1 MLLGAIRCVVV
12 TVLFVRS
19 VNYSFECHQI
29 DHGDEDR
36 QGALPRQ
43 TRTWHRVVAVAEA
56 FDATRT
62 LARILAE
69 HGPLHEDDIARRLR
83 DGGVADPDTVLDQ
96 VLDEIECPARQ
107 LVDDRWVWL
116 PTVLAGRVFTHRL
129 GADEAAHDVLTVT
142 PDLDP
147 ITALCEHEQYR
158 RLADGSAVRVVLA
171 AFDDELLEQRGIP
184 AEVIDPLGALLL
196 EPGTLGALG
205 VAEGDLVGVRLTAR
219 GLVVERVSALPHSL
233 DVCAAVGARLA
244 ATLDADEPV
253 YFDAAVWTACVAE
266 PAVFTEPLPPLCEI
280 VDDYGLAHRGEWLA
294 PDGFDFDRWR
304 FERGCAALA
313 ERHDLDPDDALA
325 LYTLVKL
332 YDQMSLLLID
342 AAEADEPLEEAL
354 AAAGE
359 GATGPEVDQF
369 VDLVGELGAGLADPL
384 LAELLLAETVGTGRA
399 GAAAL
404 GMFAEVLEPKVPR
417 AARVAFRWLRAVALE
432 RIGDIEAAERE
443 LLAAESMDP
452 EWPLPLFD
460 LARIASDR
468 GDVERGL
475 ALLRRAGA
483 GPDHPRVELLEP
495 YRAEPRRDLGRNQL
509 CWCGSG
515 RKYKKCHLGR
525 EQLPLAERVG
535 WLYAKAG
542 QHALLTGWNDLLA
555 EAGYERCRYADDD
568 PDALAAALADPLVLD
583 AVLFEGGAFAEFL
596 QMRGSL
602 LPDDERLL
610 AEQWLLVDRSVFE
623 VEQVHRGQGVTV
635 RDVRTG
641 DTHEVRERAASR
653 QLKPGQLVCARVV
666 PAGDTMQFFG
676 GLEPV
681 ALHER
686 DPLIDLLDTG
696 PDPVTLVA
704 HLSRRFAPP
713 ALANTEGDPLAIC
726 EATVRVGDPAG
737 IEAALGDTYDRVD
750 GDEPP
755 RWFEHVTTHGMLR
768 IRAALVVDGDIL
780 RVEANSERRMD
791 RVLATLA
798 RLDPAMS
805 VLDDSRRP
813 LRDARE
819 AAELAKQLP
828 VAGEDALDPDD
839 PELAALVDEFV
850 RDYETRWLDEP
861 IPALDGHTPR
871 QAADDPTR
879 RGDLIKLLD
888 TFPAGEASHG
898 GMDADR
904 LRAALGLR

>member
-1 MLLGAIRCVVV
+1 M
-12 TVLFVRS
+12 
-19 VNYSFECHQI
+19 
-29 DHGDEDR
+29 
-36 QGALPRQ
+36 
-43 TRTWHRVVAVAEA
+43 AEA
-56 FDATRT
+56 FDAMRT
-62 LARILAE
+62 LAGILAE

-83 DGGVADPDTVLDQ
+83 DSGVADPDTLLDE
-96 VLDEIECPARQ
+96 VLDETECPARQ

-129 GADEAAHDVLTVT
+129 GADEAAHDILTVT
-142 PDLDP
+142 PNLDP
-147 ITALCEHEQYR
+147 ITALCEHGQHGWF
-158 RLADGSAVRVVLA
+158 ADGSAARLVLA
-171 AFDDELLEQRGIP
+171 GFDDELLEQRGIP
-184 AEVIDPLGALLL
+184 AGVVDPNGALLL
-196 EPGTLGALG
+196 MPGTLGTLG
-205 VAEGDLVGVRLTAR
+205 VAEGDLVGVRLAAR
-219 GLVVERVSALPHSL
+219 GLVVERVTAPSL
-233 DVCAAVGARLA
+233 GANAAVGTRLA

-253 YFDAAVWTACVAE
+253 YFGAAVWTACVE
-266 PAVFTEPLPPLCEI
+266 DPAVFTEPLPPLCEI
-280 VDDYGLAHRGEWLA
+280 VDGYGLAHRGEWLA
-294 PDGFDFDRWR
+294 PDGFDFDRWH
-304 FERGCAALA
+304 FERGCATLA
-313 ERHDLDPDDALA
+313 ERHDLDPDDAFA

-332 YDQMSLLLID
+332 FDRMSLLLID
-342 AAEADEPLEEAL
+342 AADADEPPEDTLT
-354 AAAGE
+354 AAGE
-359 GATGPEVDQF
+359 GATGPDGTEPEVDWF
-369 VDLVGELGAGLADPL
+369 ADLVGELGAALADPL
-384 LAELLLAETVGTGRA
+384 LAELLLAETVGSGRD
-399 GAAAL
+399 GASAL
-404 GMFAEVLEPKVPR
+404 GMFAEALEPNVPR
-417 AARVAFRWLRAVALE
+417 AARVACRWLRAAALE
-432 RIGDIEAAERE
+432 RIGDIAAAEAE

-452 EWPLPLFD
+452 DWPLPLFD

-483 GPDHPRVELLEP
+483 GPDDPLVQLLEQH
-495 YRAEPRRDLGRNQL
+495 RAEPRRDIGRNEL

-535 WLYAKAG
+535 WLYVKAG
-542 QHALLTGWNDLLA
+542 QHAQLTGWNDLLA
-555 EAGYERCRYADDD
+555 DAGYERCRYADDD
-568 PDALAAALADPLVLD
+568 PDALAAALDDPLVLD

-596 QMRGSL
+596 RIRGSL

-610 AEQWLLVDRSVFE
+610 AEQWLLVHRSVFE

-653 QLKPGQLVCARVV
+653 QLQPGQLVCARVV

-686 DPLIDLLDTG
+686 DPLIDLLDTE
-696 PDPVTLVA
+696 PDAVTLVA
-704 HLSRRFAPP
+704 QLSRRFAPP

-726 EATVRVGDPAG
+726 EATLHVGDPAG
-737 IEAALGDTYDRVD
+737 IEAALDDTYGRVD

-755 RWFEHVTTHGMLR
+755 RWFEHVTTQGMQR
-768 IRAALVVDGDIL
+768 IRAALVLDGHTL
-780 RVEANSERRMD
+780 RVDANSEKRLD

-828 VAGEDALDPDD
+828 IAGEDALDPAD
-839 PELAALVDEFV
+839 PELAALLDEFV
-850 RDYETRWLDEP
+850 RDYETKWLDEP
-861 IPALDGHTPR
+861 IPALDGRTPR

-888 TFPAGEASHG
+888 SFPAGEADRG

>member
-1 MLLGAIRCVVV
+1 M
-12 TVLFVRS
+12 
-19 VNYSFECHQI
+19 
-29 DHGDEDR
+29 
-36 QGALPRQ
+36 
-43 TRTWHRVVAVAEA
+43 AEA
-56 FDATRT
+56 FDAMRT

-83 DGGVADPDTVLDQ
+83 DSGVADPDTLLDE
-96 VLDEIECPARQ
+96 VLDETECPARQ

-129 GADEAAHDVLTVT
+129 GADEAAHDILTVT
-142 PDLDP
+142 PNLDP
-147 ITALCEHEQYR
+147 ITALCEHEQYGR
-158 RLADGSAVRVVLA
+158 FADGSAARVVLA
-171 AFDDELLEQRGIP
+171 GFDDELLEQRGIP
-184 AEVIDPLGALLL
+184 AEVVDPLGALLL
-196 EPGTLGALG
+196 MPGTLGTLG
-205 VAEGDLVGVRLTAR
+205 VAEGDLVGVRLTEQ
-219 GLVVERVSALPHSL
+219 GLVVERVTAPSL
-233 DVCAAVGARLA
+233 GAHAAVGARLA

-253 YFDAAVWTACVAE
+253 YFDAAVWTACVE
-266 PAVFTEPLPPLCEI
+266 DPAVFTEPLPPLCEI

-294 PDGFDFDRWR
+294 PDGFDFDLWH
-304 FERGCAALA
+304 FERGCAALV
-313 ERHDLDPDDALA
+313 ERHDLDPDDAFA

-342 AAEADEPLEEAL
+342 AADADEPPEDAL
-354 AAAGE
+354 TAAAE
-359 GATGPEVDQF
+359 GATGPDGAEPEVDRF
-369 VDLVGELGAGLADPL
+369 VDLVGELGAELADPL
-384 LAELLLAETVGTGRA
+384 LAELLLAETVGTGRD
-399 GAAAL
+399 GASAL

-432 RIGDIEAAERE
+432 RIGDIDAAEHE

-452 EWPLPLFD
+452 DWPLPLLD

-483 GPDHPRVELLEP
+483 GPDHPLVELLTR
-495 YRAEPRRDLGRNQL
+495 YRAEPRRDLGRNQP

-535 WLYAKAG
+535 WLYMKAG

-555 EAGYERCRYADDD
+555 EAGYERCRYAVDD
-568 PDALAAALADPLVLD
+568 PDALAAALDDPLVLD

-596 QMRGSL
+596 QIRGSL

-641 DTHEVRERAASR
+641 DTHEVRERTASR

-696 PDPVTLVA
+696 PDAVTLVA
-704 HLSRRFAPP
+704 QLSRRFAPP
-713 ALANTEGDPLAIC
+713 ALVNTEGDPLAIC
-726 EATVRVGDPAG
+726 EATVHVGDPAG
-737 IEAALGDTYDRVD
+737 IEAALDDTYDRVD

-755 RWFEHVTTHGMLR
+755 RWFEHVTTQGMLR
-768 IRAALVVDGDIL
+768 IRAALVLDGHTL
-780 RVEANSERRMD
+780 RVEANSEKRLD

-839 PELAALVDEFV
+839 PELVAFLDEVV
-850 RDYETRWLDEP
+850 RGYETKWLDEP

-888 TFPAGEASHG
+888 TFPAGEAGRG

>member
-1 MLLGAIRCVVV
+1 
-12 TVLFVRS
+12 
-19 VNYSFECHQI
+19 
-29 DHGDEDR
+29 
-36 QGALPRQ
+36 
-43 TRTWHRVVAVAEA
+43 VAEA
-56 FDATRT
+56 FDPMRT
-62 LARILAE
+62 LARILAD

-83 DGGVADPDTVLDQ
+83 DSGVADPDTVLDQ
-96 VLDEIECPARQ
+96 VLDETECPARQ

-116 PTVLAGRVFTHRL
+116 PTVLAGRVFTHWL
-129 GADEAAHDVLTVT
+129 AADELTHDILTVT
-142 PDLDP
+142 PNLDP

-158 RLADGSAVRVVLA
+158 RLADGSEARVVLA
-171 AFDDELLEQRGIP
+171 GFDDELLEERGIP
-184 AEVIDPLGALLL
+184 PEMVDPLGALLL
-196 EPGTLGALG
+196 APGTLGALG
-205 VAEGDLVGVRLTAR
+205 VAEGDLVGVRLTSQ
-219 GLVVERVSALPHSL
+219 GLAVERVAATQPSL
-233 DVCAAVGARLA
+233 GVRAVVGGRLA

-253 YFDAAVWTACVAE
+253 YFDAAVWTACVE
-266 PAVFTEPLPPLCEI
+266 DPTVFTEPLPPLCE
-280 VDDYGLAHRGEWLA
+280 VVEDYGLAHRGEWLA
-294 PDGFDFDRWR
+294 PGGFDFDRWR

-313 ERHDLDPDDALA
+313 ERHDLDPDDAFA
-325 LYTLVKL
+325 LYTLVNL
-332 YDQMSLLLID
+332 YDQMSLLID
-342 AAEADEPLEEAL
+342 AAGADEPPEDAL

-359 GATGPEVDQF
+359 GAETPEVDGF
-369 VDLVGELGAGLADPL
+369 ADLVAELGAELADPL
-384 LAELLLAETVGTGRA
+384 LAELLVAETVGAGRA
-399 GAAAL
+399 GASAL
-404 GMFAEVLEPKVPR
+404 GLFAEVLEPKVPR
-417 AARVAFRWLRAVALE
+417 TARVAFRWLRAVALE
-432 RIGDIEAAERE
+432 RIGDIDAAERE
-443 LLAAESMDP
+443 LLAAESMDTD
-452 EWPLPLFD
+452 WPLPLFD

-483 GPDHPRVELLEP
+483 GPDHPLVELLER
-495 YRAEPRRDLGRNQL
+495 YRAEPPHDLGRNEP

-525 EQLPLAERVG
+525 EELPLAERVS
-535 WLYAKAG
+535 WLYTKAG
-542 QHALLTGWNDLLA
+542 QHALLSGWNDLLA

-686 DPLIDLLDTG
+686 DPLIDLLDAG
-696 PDPVTLVA
+696 PDAVTLVA
-704 HLSRRFAPP
+704 QLSRRFAPP

-726 EATVRVGDPAG
+726 EATVHVGDPAG
-737 IEAALGDTYDRVD
+737 IEAALDDTYDRVD

-755 RWFEHVTTHGMLR
+755 RWFEHVTTQGMPR
-768 IRAALVVDGDIL
+768 IRAALVLDGDTL
-780 RVEANSERRMD
+780 RVEANSEKRMD

-798 RLDPAMS
+798 RLDPAMN

-819 AAELAKQLP
+819 AAELAKQMP
-828 VAGEDALDPDD
+828 ITGEGALDPDD
-839 PELAALVDEFV
+839 PELAAFLDEFV

-879 RGDLIKLLD
+879 RADLIKLLD
-888 TFPAGEASHG
+888 TFPAGEAARV

>member
-1 MLLGAIRCVVV
+1 M
-12 TVLFVRS
+12 
-19 VNYSFECHQI
+19 
-29 DHGDEDR
+29 
-36 QGALPRQ
+36 
-43 TRTWHRVVAVAEA
+43 AEA
-56 FDATRT
+56 FDAMRT
-62 LARILAE
+62 LAGILAE

-83 DGGVADPDTVLDQ
+83 DSRVADPDTLLDE
-96 VLDEIECPARQ
+96 VLDETICPARQ

-129 GADEAAHDVLTVT
+129 GADEAAHDILTVT
-142 PDLDP
+142 PNLDP
-147 ITALCEHEQYR
+147 ITALCEHEQYGR
-158 RLADGSAVRVVLA
+158 FADGSAARLVLA
-171 AFDDELLEQRGIP
+171 GFDDELLEQRGIP
-184 AEVIDPLGALLL
+184 AEVVDPNGALLL
-196 EPGTLGALG
+196 MPGTLGALG
-205 VAEGDLVGVRLTAR
+205 VAEGDLVAVRLAAR
-219 GLVVERVSALPHSL
+219 GLVVERVSAPSL
-233 DVCAAVGARLA
+233 GVNAAVGARLA

-253 YFDAAVWTACVAE
+253 YFGAAVWTACVE
-266 PAVFTEPLPPLCEI
+266 DPAVFTEPLPPLCEI
-280 VDDYGLAHRGEWLA
+280 VDGYGLAHRGEWIA
-294 PDGFDFDRWR
+294 PDGFDFDRWH
-304 FERGCAALA
+304 FERGCATLA
-313 ERHDLDPDDALA
+313 ERHDLDPDDAFA
-325 LYTLVKL
+325 LYSLVEL
-332 YDQMSLLLID
+332 FDRMSLLLID
-342 AAEADEPLEEAL
+342 AADADEPPEDTLT
-354 AAAGE
+354 AAE
-359 GATGPEVDQF
+359 GATGPDGTEPEVDWF
-369 VDLVGELGAGLADPL
+369 ADLVGELGAALADPL
-384 LAELLLAETVGTGRA
+384 LAELLLAETVGSGRD
-399 GAAAL
+399 GASAL
-404 GMFAEVLEPKVPR
+404 GMFAEALEPNVPR
-417 AARVAFRWLRAVALE
+417 AARVACRWLRAVALE
-432 RIGDIEAAERE
+432 RIGDIDAAEDE

-452 EWPLPLFD
+452 DWPLPLFD

-483 GPDHPRVELLEP
+483 GPDHPLVELLEQH
-495 YRAEPRRDLGRNQL
+495 RAEPRRDIGRNEL

-535 WLYAKAG
+535 WLYVKAG
-542 QHALLTGWNDLLA
+542 QHAQLTGWNDLLA

-568 PDALAAALADPLVLD
+568 PDALAAALDDPLVLD

-596 QMRGSL
+596 RIRGSL

-610 AEQWLLVDRSVFE
+610 AEQWLLVHRSVFE
-623 VEQVHRGQGVTV
+623 VERVHRGQGVTV

-653 QLKPGQLVCARVV
+653 QLQPGQLVCARVV

-686 DPLIDLLDTG
+686 DPLIDLLDTE
-696 PDPVTLVA
+696 PDAVTLVA
-704 HLSRRFAPP
+704 QLSRRFAPP

-726 EATVRVGDPAG
+726 EATLHVGDPAG
-737 IEAALGDTYDRVD
+737 IEAALDDTYGRVD

-755 RWFEHVTTHGMLR
+755 RWFEHVTTQGMQR
-768 IRAALVVDGDIL
+768 IRAALVLDGHTL
-780 RVEANSERRMD
+780 RVEANSEKRMD

-828 VAGEDALDPDD
+828 IAGEDALDPAD
-839 PELAALVDEFV
+839 PELATLLDEFV
-850 RDYETRWLDEP
+850 RDYETKWLDEP
-861 IPALDGHTPR
+861 IPALDGRTPR

-888 TFPAGEASHG
+888 SFPAGEADRGS
-898 GMDADR
+898 MDADR

>member
-1 MLLGAIRCVVV
+1 M
-12 TVLFVRS
+12 
-19 VNYSFECHQI
+19 
-29 DHGDEDR
+29 
-36 QGALPRQ
+36 
-43 TRTWHRVVAVAEA
+43 AEA

-62 LARILAE
+62 LPRILAE

-83 DGGVADPDTVLDQ
+83 DSGVADPDTLLDE
-96 VLDEIECPARQ
+96 VLDETECPVRQ
-107 LVDDRWVWL
+107 LVDHRWVWL

-142 PDLDP
+142 PNLDP
-147 ITALCEHEQYR
+147 ITALCEHEQYG
-158 RLADGSAVRVVLA
+158 RLADGSAARIVLA
-171 AFDDELLEQRGIP
+171 GFDEELLEQRGIP
-184 AEVIDPLGALLL
+184 LEVVDPLGALLL
-196 EPGTLGALG
+196 APGTLVALG
-205 VAEGDLVGVRLTAR
+205 VAEGDLVGVRLTAQ
-219 GLVVERVSALPHSL
+219 GLVVERVTAPPRSPG
-233 DVCAAVGARLA
+233 VGAAVGGRLA

-253 YFDAAVWTACVAE
+253 YFDAAVWTACVE
-266 PAVFTEPLPPLCEI
+266 DPAVFTEPLPPLCEI
-280 VDDYGLAHRGEWLA
+280 VDDHGLAHHGEWLA
-294 PDGFDFDRWR
+294 PGGFDFARWR

-313 ERHDLDPDDALA
+313 ERYDLDSDDAFA
-325 LYTLVKL
+325 LYTLVEL

-342 AAEADEPLEEAL
+342 SASADEPLEDAL

-359 GATGPEVDQF
+359 GAETPEVDRF
-369 VDLVGELGAGLADPL
+369 VDLVGELGAELADPL

-399 GAAAL
+399 GAPAL
-404 GMFAEVLEPKVPR
+404 GVFAEVLEPKVPR

-432 RIGDIEAAERE
+432 RIGDVDAAERE
-443 LLAAESMDP
+443 LLAAESMNTD
-452 EWPLPLFD
+452 WPLPLFD

-483 GPDHPRVELLEP
+483 GPDHPLVELLERH
-495 YRAEPRRDLGRNQL
+495 RAEPRRDLGRNEP

-525 EQLPLAERVG
+525 EELPLAERAG

-542 QHALLTGWNDLLA
+542 QHALLTGWNDLLV
-555 EAGYERCRYADDD
+555 EAGYQRCRYADDD
-568 PDALAAALADPLVLD
+568 PDALTAALDDPLVLD

-610 AEQWLLVDRSVFE
+610 AQQWLLVGRSLFE

-696 PDPVTLVA
+696 PDAVTMVA

-737 IEAALGDTYDRVD
+737 IEAALDDTYDRVD

-755 RWFEHVTTHGMLR
+755 RWFEHVTTQGMLR
-768 IRAALVVDGDIL
+768 IRAALVLDSDTL
-780 RVEANSERRMD
+780 RVEANSEKRMD
-791 RVLATLA
+791 RVLATLT

-813 LRDARE
+813 VRDARE
-819 AAELAKQLP
+819 AAELAKQMP
-828 VAGEDALDPDD
+828 MTGEDALDPDE
-839 PELAALVDEFV
+839 PELAAFLDEFI
-850 RDYETRWLDEP
+850 RDYETKWLDEP
-861 IPALDGHTPR
+861 IPVLDGHTPR

-888 TFPAGEASHG
+888 TFPAAKASRG

>member
-1 MLLGAIRCVVV
+1 
-12 TVLFVRS
+12 
-19 VNYSFECHQI
+19 
-29 DHGDEDR
+29 
-36 QGALPRQ
+36 
-43 TRTWHRVVAVAEA
+43 VAEA
-56 FDATRT
+56 IDAMRT

-69 HGPLHEDDIARRLR
+69 HGPLHEDDIAQRLR
-83 DGGVADPDTVLDQ
+83 DSGVSDPDTLLDE
-96 VLDEIECPARQ
+96 VLDETECPARQ

-129 GADEAAHDVLTVT
+129 GADEAAHDILTVT
-142 PDLDP
+142 PNLDP
-147 ITALCEHEQYR
+147 ITALCEHEQYGR
-158 RLADGSAVRVVLA
+158 FADGSAARVVLPG
-171 AFDDELLEQRGIP
+171 FDDELLEHRGIP
-184 AEVIDPLGALLL
+184 AEVVDPLGALLL
-196 EPGTLGALG
+196 MPGTLGTLG
-205 VAEGDLVGVRLTAR
+205 VAEGDLLGVRLTAR
-219 GLVVERVSALPHSL
+219 GLEVERVSAPSL
-233 DVCAAVGARLA
+233 GVYAAVGARLA

-253 YFDAAVWTACVAE
+253 YFDAAVWTACVE
-266 PAVFTEPLPPLCEI
+266 DPAVFTEPLPPLREI

-313 ERHDLDPDDALA
+313 ERHDLEPDDAVA
-325 LYTLVKL
+325 LYALVEL
-332 YDQMSLLLID
+332 FDQMSLLLID
-342 AAEADEPLEEAL
+342 AADADEPPEDAL
-354 AAAGE
+354 TAAAE
-359 GATGPEVDQF
+359 GATGPDGAEPEVDRF
-369 VDLVGELGAGLADPL
+369 ADLVGELGAALADPL
-384 LAELLLAETVGTGRA
+384 LAELLLAETVGTGRD
-399 GAAAL
+399 GASAL

-432 RIGDIEAAERE
+432 RIGDIDASEHE

-452 EWPLPLFD
+452 DWPLPLFD

-483 GPDHPRVELLEP
+483 GPDYPLVELLTQ
-495 YRAEPRRDLGRNQL
+495 YRAEPRRDIGRNEL

-535 WLYAKAG
+535 WLYIKAG
-542 QHALLTGWNDLLA
+542 QHAQLTGWNDLLV
-555 EAGYERCRYADDD
+555 EAGYERCRYAVDD
-568 PDALAAALADPLVLD
+568 PDALAAALDDPLVMD

-596 QMRGSL
+596 QIRGSL

-610 AEQWLLVDRSVFE
+610 AEQWLLVERSVFE

-696 PDPVTLVA
+696 PDAVTLVA
-704 HLSRRFAPP
+704 QLSRRFAPP
-713 ALANTEGDPLAIC
+713 ALANTEGDPFAIC
-726 EATVRVGDPAG
+726 EATAHVGDPAG
-737 IEAALGDTYDRVD
+737 IEAALDDTYDRVD

-755 RWFEHVTTHGMLR
+755 RWFEHVTTQGMLR
-768 IRAALVVDGDIL
+768 IRAALVLDGHTL
-780 RVEANSERRMD
+780 RVEANSEKRMD
-791 RVLATLA
+791 RVLATLE
-798 RLDPAMS
+798 RLDPAMN

-828 VAGEDALDPDD
+828 IAGEDALDPAD
-839 PELAALVDEFV
+839 PELAALLDEFV

-888 TFPAGEASHG
+888 TFPAGEAGRG

>member
-1 MLLGAIRCVVV
+1 
-12 TVLFVRS
+12 
-19 VNYSFECHQI
+19 
-29 DHGDEDR
+29 
-36 QGALPRQ
+36 
-43 TRTWHRVVAVAEA
+43 
-56 FDATRT
+56 
-62 LARILAE
+62 
-69 HGPLHEDDIARRLR
+69 
-83 DGGVADPDTVLDQ
+83 
-96 VLDEIECPARQ
+96 
-107 LVDDRWVWL
+107 
-116 PTVLAGRVFTHRL
+116 
-129 GADEAAHDVLTVT
+129 
-142 PDLDP
+142 
-147 ITALCEHEQYR
+147 
-158 RLADGSAVRVVLA
+158 
-171 AFDDELLEQRGIP
+171 
-184 AEVIDPLGALLL
+184 
-196 EPGTLGALG
+196 
-205 VAEGDLVGVRLTAR
+205 
-219 GLVVERVSALPHSL
+219 
-233 DVCAAVGARLA
+233 
-244 ATLDADEPV
+244 
-253 YFDAAVWTACVAE
+253 
-266 PAVFTEPLPPLCEI
+266 
-280 VDDYGLAHRGEWLA
+280 
-294 PDGFDFDRWR
+294 
-304 FERGCAALA
+304 
-313 ERHDLDPDDALA
+313 
-325 LYTLVKL
+325 
-332 YDQMSLLLID
+332 MSLLLIN
-342 AAEADEPLEEAL
+342 AADADEPLEDAF
-354 AAAGE
+354 ATAGE
-359 GATGPEVDQF
+359 GAETAEVDGF
-369 VDLVGELGAGLADPL
+369 ADLVAEVGGELADPL
-384 LAELLLAETVGTGRA
+384 LAQLLLAETVGTGRA
-399 GAAAL
+399 GASAL

-417 AARVAFRWLRAVALE
+417 TARVAFRWLRAVALE
-432 RIGDIEAAERE
+432 RIGDIDAAEDE

-452 EWPLPLFD
+452 DWPLPLFD

-483 GPDHPRVELLEP
+483 GPDHPLVELLEQH
-495 YRAEPRRDLGRNQL
+495 RAEPRRDIGRNEL

-535 WLYAKAG
+535 WLYVKAG
-542 QHALLTGWNDLLA
+542 QHAQLTGWNDLLA

-568 PDALAAALADPLVLD
+568 PDALADPLVLD

-596 QMRGSL
+596 QKRGSL

-623 VEQVHRGQGVTV
+623 VEQVHRGEGVTV

-686 DPLIDLLDTG
+686 DPLIDLLDTE
-696 PDPVTLVA
+696 PDAVTLVA
-704 HLSRRFAPP
+704 QLSRRFAPP

-726 EATVRVGDPAG
+726 EATLHVGDPAG
-737 IEAALGDTYDRVD
+737 IEAALDDTYGRVD

-755 RWFEHVTTHGMLR
+755 RWFEHVTTQGMPR
-768 IRAALVVDGDIL
+768 IRAALVLDGDTL
-780 RVEANSERRMD
+780 RVEANSEKRMD

-828 VAGEDALDPDD
+828 IAGEDALDPAD
-839 PELAALVDEFV
+839 PELAALLDEFV
-850 RDYETRWLDEP
+850 RDYETKWLDEP
-861 IPALDGHTPR
+861 NPALDGRTPR

-888 TFPAGEASHG
+888 SFPAGEADRGS
-898 GMDADR
+898 MDADR

>member
-1 MLLGAIRCVVV
+1 M
-12 TVLFVRS
+12 
-19 VNYSFECHQI
+19 
-29 DHGDEDR
+29 
-36 QGALPRQ
+36 
-43 TRTWHRVVAVAEA
+43 
-56 FDATRT
+56 
-62 LARILAE
+62 
-69 HGPLHEDDIARRLR
+69 
-83 DGGVADPDTVLDQ
+83 
-96 VLDEIECPARQ
+96 
-107 LVDDRWVWL
+107 
-116 PTVLAGRVFTHRL
+116 
-129 GADEAAHDVLTVT
+129 
-142 PDLDP
+142 
-147 ITALCEHEQYR
+147 
-158 RLADGSAVRVVLA
+158 
-171 AFDDELLEQRGIP
+171 
-184 AEVIDPLGALLL
+184 
-196 EPGTLGALG
+196 
-205 VAEGDLVGVRLTAR
+205 
-219 GLVVERVSALPHSL
+219 VERVTALAHS
-233 DVCAAVGARLA
+233 AVGARLA

-253 YFDAAVWTACVAE
+253 YFDAAVWTACVE
-266 PAVFTEPLPPLCEI
+266 DPAVFTEPLPPLCEI

-294 PDGFDFDRWR
+294 PDGFDFDRWH

-313 ERHDLDPDDALA
+313 ERHDLDPDDAFA

-342 AAEADEPLEEAL
+342 AADADEPPEDAL
-354 AAAGE
+354 TAAGR

-369 VDLVGELGAGLADPL
+369 ADLMGELGAALADPL

-432 RIGDIEAAERE
+432 RIGDIDAAERE

-468 GDVERGL
+468 SDVERGL

-483 GPDHPRVELLEP
+483 EPDHPLVELLEQH
-495 YRAEPRRDLGRNQL
+495 RAEPRPDLGRNQL

-525 EQLPLAERVG
+525 EELPLAERVG
-535 WLYAKAG
+535 WLYTKAG
-542 QHALLTGWNDLLA
+542 QHALLTGWRELLV
-555 EAGYERCRYADDD
+555 EVGFERCRYADDD
-568 PDALAAALADPLVLD
+568 PDALADPLVLD

-610 AEQWLLVDRSVFE
+610 AELWLLVDRSVFE

-676 GLEPV
+676 GMEPV

-686 DPLIDLLDTG
+686 DPLTDLLDTE
-696 PDPVTLVA
+696 PDAVTLVA
-704 HLSRRFAPP
+704 QLSRRFAPP

-726 EATVRVGDPAG
+726 EATVQVGNPAG
-737 IEAALGDTYDRVD
+737 IEAVLDDTYDRVD

-755 RWFEHVTTHGMLR
+755 QWFEHVTTQGMPR
-768 IRAALVVDGDIL
+768 IRAALVLDGDTL
-780 RVEANSERRMD
+780 RVEANSEKRMD

-798 RLDPAMS
+798 RLDPAMN
-805 VLDDSRRP
+805 VLADSRRP

-819 AAELAKQLP
+819 AAELAKQMP
-828 VAGEDALDPDD
+828 ITGENALDPDD
-839 PELAALVDEFV
+839 PELAAFLDEFV

-861 IPALDGHTPR
+861 IPAFDGHTPR

-879 RGDLIKLLD
+879 RADLIKLLD
-888 TFPAGEASHG
+888 TFPSGEAGRG

-904 LRAALGLR
+904 LRAALGLP

>member
-1 MLLGAIRCVVV
+1 
-12 TVLFVRS
+12 
-19 VNYSFECHQI
+19 
-29 DHGDEDR
+29 
-36 QGALPRQ
+36 
-43 TRTWHRVVAVAEA
+43 VAEA
-56 FDATRT
+56 FDAMRT
-62 LARILAE
+62 LAGILAE
-69 HGPLHEDDIARRLR
+69 HGPLHEGDIARRLR
-83 DGGVADPDTVLDQ
+83 DSRVADPDTLLDE
-96 VLDEIECPARQ
+96 VLDETICPARQ

-129 GADEAAHDVLTVT
+129 GADEAAHDILAVT
-142 PDLDP
+142 PNLDP
-147 ITALCEHEQYR
+147 ITALCEHGQHGWF
-158 RLADGSAVRVVLA
+158 ADGSAARLVLA
-171 AFDDELLEQRGIP
+171 GFDDELLEQRGIP
-184 AEVIDPLGALLL
+184 AEVVDPNGALLL
-196 EPGTLGALG
+196 MPGTLGTLG
-205 VAEGDLVGVRLTAR
+205 VAEGDLVGVRLAAR
-219 GLVVERVSALPHSL
+219 GLVVERVTAPSL
-233 DVCAAVGARLA
+233 GANAAVGTRLA

-253 YFDAAVWTACVAE
+253 YFGAAVWTACVE
-266 PAVFTEPLPPLCEI
+266 DPAVFTEPLPPLCEI
-280 VDDYGLAHRGEWLA
+280 VAGYGLAHRGEWLA
-294 PDGFDFDRWR
+294 PDGFDFDRWH
-304 FERGCAALA
+304 FERGCATLA
-313 ERHDLDPDDALA
+313 ERHDLDPDDAFA

-332 YDQMSLLLID
+332 FDRMSLLLID
-342 AAEADEPLEEAL
+342 AADADEPPEDTLT
-354 AAAGE
+354 AAGE
-359 GATGPEVDQF
+359 GATGPDGTEPEVDWF
-369 VDLVGELGAGLADPL
+369 ADLVGELGAALADPL
-384 LAELLLAETVGTGRA
+384 LAELLLAETVGSGRD
-399 GAAAL
+399 GASAL
-404 GMFAEVLEPKVPR
+404 GMFAEALEPNVPR
-417 AARVAFRWLRAVALE
+417 AARVACRWLRAVALE
-432 RIGDIEAAERE
+432 RIGDIAAAEAE

-452 EWPLPLFD
+452 DWPLPLFD

-468 GDVERGL
+468 GDLERGL

-483 GPDHPRVELLEP
+483 GPDHPLVELLEQH
-495 YRAEPRRDLGRNQL
+495 RAEPRRDIGRNEL

-535 WLYAKAG
+535 WLYVKAG
-542 QHALLTGWNDLLA
+542 QHAQLTGWNDLLA

-568 PDALAAALADPLVLD
+568 PDALAAALDDPLVLD

-596 QMRGSL
+596 RIRGSL

-610 AEQWLLVDRSVFE
+610 AEQWLLVHRSVFE

-653 QLKPGQLVCARVV
+653 QLQPGQLVCARVV

-686 DPLIDLLDTG
+686 DPLIDLLDTE
-696 PDPVTLVA
+696 PDAVTLVA
-704 HLSRRFAPP
+704 QLSRRFAPP

-726 EATVRVGDPAG
+726 EATLHVGDPAG
-737 IEAALGDTYDRVD
+737 IEAALDDTYGRVD

-755 RWFEHVTTHGMLR
+755 RWFEHVTTQGMQR
-768 IRAALVVDGDIL
+768 IRAALVLDGHTL
-780 RVEANSERRMD
+780 RVDANSEKRMD

-828 VAGEDALDPDD
+828 IAGEDALDPAD
-839 PELAALVDEFV
+839 PELAALLDEFV
-850 RDYETRWLDEP
+850 RDYETKWLDEP
-861 IPALDGHTPR
+861 IPALDGRTPR

-888 TFPAGEASHG
+888 SFPAGEADRGS
-898 GMDADR
+898 MDADR

>member
-1 MLLGAIRCVVV
+1 MVKA
-12 TVLFVRS
+12 RS
-19 VNYSFECHQI
+19 R
-29 DHGDEDR
+29 GGPDR
-36 QGALPRQ
+36 GIGL
-43 TRTWHRVVAVAEA
+43 VAVAEA
-56 FDATRT
+56 FDATET
-62 LARILAE
+62 LARILAD
-69 HGPLHEDDIARRLR
+69 HGPLHEDDIARRLQ
-83 DGGVADPDTVLDQ
+83 DSGVADPDTVLDQ
-96 VLDEIECPARQ
+96 ILDEIECPAGQ

-129 GADEAAHDVLTVT
+129 GADEAAHDILTVT
-142 PDLDP
+142 PNLDP
-147 ITALCEHEQYR
+147 ITALCEHEQYG
-158 RLADGSAVRVVLA
+158 RLADGSAVRIVLA
-171 AFDDELLEQRGIP
+171 GFDEELLEQRGIP
-184 AEVIDPLGALLL
+184 PEVVDPLGVLLL
-196 EPGTLGALG
+196 APGTLRALS
-205 VAEGDLVGVRLTAR
+205 VAEGDLVGVRLTAQ
-219 GLVVERVSALPHSL
+219 GLVVERVTALPDSHG
-233 DVCAAVGARLA
+233 VCAAVGARLA
-244 ATLDADEPV
+244 AMLDADEPV
-253 YFDAAVWTACVAE
+253 YFDAAVWTACVE
-266 PAVFTEPLPPLCEI
+266 DPAVFTEPLPPLCEI
-280 VDDYGLAHRGEWLA
+280 IDHYGLARHGEWLA
-294 PDGFDFDRWR
+294 PGGFDFARWQ
-304 FERGCAALA
+304 FDRGCAAMA
-313 ERHDLDPDDALA
+313 ERHDLDADDALA

-342 AAEADEPLEEAL
+342 AAAEDEPLEEAL
-354 AAAGE
+354 ALAGE
-359 GATGPEVDQF
+359 DPETPEVDGF
-369 VDLVGELGAGLADPL
+369 VDLVAEIGAELADPL

-404 GMFAEVLEPKVPR
+404 GMFAEVMEPKVPR
-417 AARVAFRWLRAVALE
+417 AARVAFRWLRAVALA
-432 RIGDIEAAERE
+432 RIGDIDEAERE

-452 EWPLPLFD
+452 DWPLPLFD

-475 ALLRRAGA
+475 ALLHRAGA
-483 GPDHPRVELLEP
+483 GPEHPLVELLE
-495 YRAEPRRDLGRNQL
+495 RHRTEPRRDLGRNEP

-535 WLYAKAG
+535 WLYTKAG

-568 PDALAAALADPLVLD
+568 SDALAVAMADPLVLD

-596 QMRGSL
+596 KMRGSL

-610 AEQWLLVDRSVFE
+610 AEQWLLADRSVFE

-653 QLKPGQLVCARVV
+653 LLKPGQLVCARVV
-666 PAGDTMQFFG
+666 PVGDTMQFFG

-696 PDPVTLVA
+696 PDAVTLVA

-737 IEAALGDTYDRVD
+737 IEAALDDTYDPVD

-755 RWFEHVTTHGMLR
+755 RWFEHVTTQGMLR
-768 IRAALVVDGDIL
+768 IRAALVLDGDIL

-798 RLDPAMS
+798 RVDPSMS

-839 PELAALVDEFV
+839 PELAAFLDDFV
-850 RDYETRWLDEP
+850 RDYEIKWLDEP

-888 TFPAGEASHG
+888 TFPTGEASPG

>member
-1 MLLGAIRCVVV
+1 MLAGL
-12 TVLFVRS
+12 
-19 VNYSFECHQI
+19 
-29 DHGDEDR
+29 DP
-36 QGALPRQ
+36 PRRLVADFT
-43 TRTWHRVVAVAEA
+43 TRPWHRVVAVAEA
-56 FDATRT
+56 FDATGT

-69 HGPLHEDDIARRLR
+69 VGPLHEDDIARRLR
-83 DGGVADPDTVLDQ
+83 DSGVADPDTILDE
-96 VLDEIECPARQ
+96 VLDETECPARQ

-129 GADEAAHDVLTVT
+129 GADELAHDILTVT
-142 PDLDP
+142 PNLDP
-147 ITALCEHEQYR
+147 ITALCEHEQYG
-158 RLADGSAVRVVLA
+158 RLADGSAARVVLA
-171 AFDDELLEQRGIP
+171 GFDNELLEQRGIP
-184 AEVIDPLGALLL
+184 AEVVDPLGALLL
-196 EPGTLGALG
+196 APGTLGTLG
-205 VAEGDLVGVRLTAR
+205 VAEGDLVGVRLTMR
-219 GLVVERVSALPHSL
+219 GLVVERVTSLPHSL
-233 DVCAAVGARLA
+233 SVGGAVGARLA

-253 YFDAAVWTACVAE
+253 YFDAAVWTACVE
-266 PAVFTEPLPPLCEI
+266 DRAVFTEPLPPLCEI

-294 PDGFDFDRWR
+294 PGGFDFDRWR
-304 FERGCAALA
+304 FERGYAALA
-313 ERHDLDPDDALA
+313 ERHDLDPDDAFA
-325 LYTLVKL
+325 LYALVKL

-342 AAEADEPLEEAL
+342 AADADEPLEDAF

-359 GATGPEVDQF
+359 GATVPDGEGPEVDWF
-369 VDLVGELGAGLADPL
+369 VDLVGELGAELADPL
-384 LAELLLAETVGTGRA
+384 LAELLLAETIGTGRA
-399 GAAAL
+399 GASAL

-432 RIGDIEAAERE
+432 RIGDIDAAERE
-443 LLAAESMDP
+443 LLAAESMDTD
-452 EWPLPLFD
+452 WPLPLLD

-468 GDVERGL
+468 GDAERGL

-483 GPDHPRVELLEP
+483 GPDHPLVELLER
-495 YRAEPRRDLGRNQL
+495 YRAEPRRDLGRNEP

-525 EQLPLAERVG
+525 EELPLAERVG
-535 WLYAKAG
+535 WLYTKAG
-542 QHALLTGWNDLLA
+542 QHALLSGWNDLLA

-568 PDALAAALADPLVLD
+568 PDALGAAMADPLVLD

-610 AEQWLLVDRSVFE
+610 AEQWLVVDRSVFE

-653 QLKPGQLVCARVV
+653 LLKPGQLVCARVV

-686 DPLIDLLDTG
+686 DPLVDLLDNG
-696 PDPVTLVA
+696 PDAVTLVA
-704 HLSRRFAPP
+704 QLSRRFAPP
-713 ALANTEGDPLAIC
+713 ALANTEGDPLVIC
-726 EATVRVGDPAG
+726 ETTVRVGDPAG
-737 IEAALGDTYDRVD
+737 IEAALDDTYDRVD
-750 GDEPP
+750 GDEPA
-755 RWFEHVTTHGMLR
+755 RWFEHVTTQGLLR
-768 IRAALVVDGDIL
+768 IRAALVLDGDTL

-791 RVLATLA
+791 HVLATLS

-819 AAELAKQLP
+819 AAELAKQMP
-828 VAGEDALDPDD
+828 VSGEDALDPDD
-839 PELAALVDEFV
+839 PELAAFLDEFV

-879 RGDLIKLLD
+879 RADLIKLLD
-888 TFPAGEASHG
+888 TFPAAKPNRG